1 MKKGG
6 LYISTLKKQCI
17 YLKGTEP
24 KLIFKSQ
31 EHIFPAGIGGIQ
43 KLPQEYVSHNA
54 NNAFSAL
61 ELGFMRN
68 SLIMLPRQF
77 YGPGKRGNLSPKNA
91 TKSNVSL
98 MEGVS
103 DPTSIVFGYISL
115 GKRYRIAQIK
125 INVSNGECHFMFN
138 QSTGDASAKITN
150 FTYQLGKYDNK
161 YSLYEDERFAED
173 EFVLG
178 IHDNKWYL
186 GLSNTGLVTK
196 IQGYIKR
203 ILEQASFNN
212 QTPQYGKTKTRV
224 NQTIQ
229 IDEGYFRI
237 CGKII
242 FNYLAFAKGQDFVLR
257 EEFNPIRNWIVNGG
271 EEHFATLL
279 EKKTNSKG
287 LFDPMPF
294 PKKAHKLIIS
304 RDGAQL
310 IAYISF
316 YGDSFETIVHLCD
329 NFEEPFEVEGFIC
342 NWEERKEYSLKE
354 FLSMQHRN

>member
-1 MKKGG
+1 M
-6 LYISTLKKQCI
+6 STLKKQCI

-24 KLIFKSQ
+24 KLTFKSQ

-91 TKSNVSL
+91 TKSKVSL
-98 MEGVS
+98 MEEVS
-103 DPTSIVFGYISL
+103 NPTSIAFGYLSL
-115 GKRYRIAQIK
+115 GKPYRIAQVK
-125 INVSNGECHFMFN
+125 INVSNGECQLMFD
-138 QSTGDASAKITN
+138 QSSGEASEKITT
-150 FTYQLGKYDNK
+150 FTSQLGKFDNK
-161 YSLYEDERFAED
+161 YSLYEDERFTED

-186 GLSNTGLVTK
+186 GLSNTGLITK

-203 ILEQASFNN
+203 LLKQAPFNN
-212 QTPQYGKTKTRV
+212 QTPQYRQSQTRV
-224 NQTIQ
+224 DQTIQ
-229 IDEGYFRI
+229 MDEDYFRV
-237 CGKII
+237 CAKIV
-242 FNYLAFAKGQDFVLR
+242 FNYLAFVKGQNFVLR
-257 EEFNPIRNWIVNGG
+257 EEFDPIRNWIVNGG
-271 EEHFATLL
+271 EELFATLL

-287 LFDPMPF
+287 ILDPVPF
-294 PKKAHKLIIS
+294 PKKAHKLMILQE
-304 RDGAQL
+304 GAQL

-316 YGDSFETIVHLCD
+316 YGHSFETIVYLCD
-329 NFEEPFEVEGFIC
+329 NFEEDFDVEGFIC
-342 NWEERKEYSLKE
+342 NWEERKECSLKE
-354 FLSMQHRN
+354 FLNR